1 MFRKCEGNAGE
12 AVEQEG
18 KICDEVEAV
27 REIYLD
33 HRCEAAAKT
42 RCRWWVMFRKCKESY
57 VEWKL
62 RELITCW

>member
-27 REIYLD
+27 RELIYLD
-33 HRCEAAAKT
+33 HMLVDVRLLLLPRQDVGGGLCLGNVK
-42 RCRWWVMFRKCKESY
+42 VMLERQ
-57 VEWKL
+57 
-62 RELITCW
+62 